1 MGWLGILARNPGKRE
16 PRKALSAAWLTEAR
30 PLGLATPTERMLP
43 SGATVKRSVQVLVI
57 PALLI
62 SPGTSKWLSTIA
74 RNMPV

>member
-1 MGWLGILARNPGKRE
+1 MGWFGILVKNPGKRE
-16 PRKALSAAWLTEAR
+16 PRKALRAAWLTEAK
-30 PLGLATPTERMLP
+30 PLGPAMPTERILP

-62 SPGTSKWLSTIA
+62 SSGTSKWLSTIA